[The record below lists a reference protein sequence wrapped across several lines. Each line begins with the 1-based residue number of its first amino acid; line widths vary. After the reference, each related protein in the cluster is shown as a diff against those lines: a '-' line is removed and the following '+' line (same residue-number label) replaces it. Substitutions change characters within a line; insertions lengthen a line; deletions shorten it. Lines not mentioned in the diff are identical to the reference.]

1 MDKRSERVSRFK
13 RAGVSEARGAV
24 SGTFALFIPDRAAD
38 ESRGSLAP
46 EGRSLAFFGSQRR
59 HDPTLSA
66 KGIRQRSFL
75 QIVEDQ
81 QTMMGWCSVKCS
93 PCEQRKP
100 TPKRMRMARNREKS
114 IRRRGW
120 LASIGNE
127 AREHVFA
134 DTHVKN
140 CDNVQRQG
148 KGRITIPLVV
158 IAKMP
163 LLLAT
168 RRINQDT
175 RATVILRWIPAP
187 RIRRTLVRQPQS
199 SQ

>member
-13 RAGVSEARGAV
+13 RAGVSEARGAMNRV
-24 SGTFALFIPDRAAD
+24 DHWRP
-38 ESRGSLAP
+38 
-46 EGRSLAFFGSQRR
+46 
-59 HDPTLSA
+59 
-66 KGIRQRSFL
+66 KGDS
-75 QIVEDQ
+75 
-81 QTMMGWCSVKCS
+81 S
-93 PCEQRKP
+93 PSS
-100 TPKRMRMARNREKS
+100 ARNGDT
-114 IRRRGW
+114 IRRCRRK
-120 LASIGNE
+120 ASASG
-127 AREHVFA
+127 A
-134 DTHVKN
+134 
-140 CDNVQRQG
+140 
-148 KGRITIPLVV
+148 ITIPLVV